1 LPDSHRTTYADIV
14 GMVAPGSELHEG
26 LENILRAKTGALIL
40 VSDSEEVIGLMEGG
54 FHIDTPF
61 TPAALYELAKMDG
74 AIILSTD
81 GKRILYAN
89 TQLHPDPSIPSSE
102 TGTRHRT
109 AERVAKQ
116 TGALVIS
123 ISQRRN
129 LITLYKDDWKY
140 VIKDVSVTLA
150 KANQALQTL
159 EKYRTVLLEALA
171 DLTAMEFE
179 DTVTLYDICVV
190 IQKDQLLN
198 KIADEIENYI
208 TELGTEGRLVEMQLV
223 ELMADVQ
230 DQGLLVIEDYL
241 DDNTKTSKDVFEEL
255 RKLTSEEIV
264 ELTSIAKILGY
275 SGSMN
280 ALEQTVPS
288 RGIRLLS
295 KIPRLPKNVINNI
308 VDAFGGLNQLLDA
321 TIDDLDDI
329 EGIGEV
335 RARAIQEGLRRLKS
349 HAVLEKQK
357 GSVAKLLNK

>member
-1 LPDSHRTTYADIV
+1 MPDSHRTTYADIV

-255 RKLTSEEIV
+255 RKLTLEEI
-264 ELTSIAKILGY
+264 G
-275 SGSMN
+275 
-280 ALEQTVPS
+280 
-288 RGIRLLS
+288 
-295 KIPRLPKNVINNI
+295 
-308 VDAFGGLNQLLDA
+308 
-321 TIDDLDDI
+321 
-329 EGIGEV
+329 
-335 RARAIQEGLRRLKS
+335 RA
-349 HAVLEKQK
+349 HV
-357 GSVAKLLNK
+357 

>member
-1 LPDSHRTTYADIV
+1 MPDSHRTTYADIV

-54 FHIDTPF
+54 FTSTLRLHQLLYTSWQKWMEPLFSALMASEFSMRTPNSIRIRRF
-61 TPAALYELAKMDG
+61 HRAK
-74 AIILSTD
+74 
-81 GKRILYAN
+81 
-89 TQLHPDPSIPSSE
+89 PEP
-102 TGTRHRT
+102 GTERQ
-109 AERVAKQ
+109 RVAKQ

-357 GSVAKLLNK
+357 AP